1 MYATLST
8 LPLFI
13 GMNGEDLVEII
24 HHEKVGVDTLEENA
38 LMAVQ
43 GDSCNR
49 LHILMRGALG
59 FTTTT
64 TDGRL
69 AATETAAAPL
79 LLEPEILYG
88 IQRTWSSTIRAKEEC
103 WLLVMDKS
111 SVTRLI
117 SRYEIFR
124 LNLLNTLC
132 SLAARRRQA
141 LWQSPAVDGSRRLLN
156 FLTSHTLFPHGEVHF
171 NTQMQHLGECLGV
184 SRKLVGQQ
192 LAELQSKGLLTY
204 SRQEITI
211 PDLDKAIH
219 YIHGTTA

>member
-8 LPLFI
+8 LPPFI

-24 HHEKVGVDTLEENA
+24 HHEQVGVDTLEANGLLA
-38 LMAVQ
+38 TQ
-43 GDSCNR
+43 GESCNR
-49 LHILMRGALG
+49 LHILMRGTLS

-64 TDGRL
+64 MDGHL
-69 AATETAAAPL
+69 STTETAIAPL

-103 WLLVMDKS
+103 WLLVIDKN

-132 SLAARRRQA
+132 TLAARRRQA
-141 LWQSPAVDGSRRLLN
+141 LWISPVVDGPRRLLS
-156 FLTSHTLFPHGEVHF
+156 FLASHTLFPHGEKRF
-171 NTQMQHLGECLGV
+171 NTDKQHLGNYLGI

-192 LAELQSKGLLTY
+192 LAELQAIGLLSY
-204 SRQEITI
+204 ARSEITI
-211 PDLDKAIH
+211 FDLDKAIQ
-219 YIHGTTA
+219 YLDGTTA